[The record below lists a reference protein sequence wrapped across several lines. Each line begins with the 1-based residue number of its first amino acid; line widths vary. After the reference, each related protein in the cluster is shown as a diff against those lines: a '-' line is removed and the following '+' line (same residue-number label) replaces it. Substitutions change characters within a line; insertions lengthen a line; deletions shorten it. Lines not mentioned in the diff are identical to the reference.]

1 MSKISLLRAF
11 VNQRLG
17 VAVEEIIEMFERT
30 ITEYEVEIDR
40 QRRMLRAEQTHDVRI
55 ASNKNHAGSSPQ
67 VQQVTVG
74 EPFLVKEEEEEL
86 CISQHREQLQG
97 PEEANIS
104 KFTFTPV
111 RMRSDASQRHQSLAE
126 EDRELEP
133 VETDADEDDCGGGEP
148 ALDLDVAGLFK
159 ATTDGQ
165 FFLSNCFKAETDELE
180 DWNGMSSSQPGL
192 DPLKHN
198 EGGSSK
204 ISPSGDKECSFCGKT
219 FRTNGL
225 LQRHITCHTG
235 EKPFECTTCGK
246 SFRQKGSLQT
256 HMRKHTGEKPFSCLI
271 CGKNFSQNGTLAA
284 HIRIHTGEKPFSCSV
299 CQKSYNE
306 KGRLVRHMRIHT
318 GEKPF
323 SCTLCGKR
331 FSEKGNLNKHK
342 RIHTGEKPFGC
353 SVCEKRFSLLAHLK
367 HHKCPGEKRST
378 RSSDA
383 DPQPATHAMLCSAAF
398 PDTLE
403 KLHA

>member
-1 MSKISLLRAF
+1 MSKINLLRAF

-17 VAVEEIIEMFERT
+17 VAVEEIIGMFERT
-30 ITEYEVEIDR
+30 IAEYEVEIHR
-40 QRRMLRAEQTHDVRI
+40 QRRMLRAEEPQHVRR
-55 ASNKNHAGSSPQ
+55 ATNHKQAGSSPH

-74 EPFLVKEEEEEL
+74 EAFYVKEEEEEEEL
-86 CISQHREQLQG
+86 SVSQQGKQLQG
-97 PEEANIS
+97 PEEAEIT
-104 KFTFTPV
+104 KFTFTPIP
-111 RMRSDASQRHQSLAE
+111 MKSEDEEEEAQTSLLHLSHTE
-126 EDRELEP
+126 EDRELQP
-133 VETDADEDDCGGGEP
+133 VETDADEEECGGGEP
-148 ALDLDVAGLFK
+148 ILDLDVAGLFK
-159 ATTDGQ
+159 ATTEGQ
-165 FFLSNCFKAETDELE
+165 FFLSTCFKADSDDLE
-180 DWNGMSSSQPGL
+180 DWNRMSGSQTGS
-192 DPLKHN
+192 DPLKYL
-198 EGGSSK
+198 EGESTK
-204 ISPSGDKECSFCGKT
+204 ISANGEKQCSFCGKA

-235 EKPFECTTCGK
+235 EKPFECSTCGK

-342 RIHTGEKPFGC
+342 RIHTGEKPFSC

-367 HHKCPGEKRST
+367 HHKCPGHKRSNT
-378 RSSDA
+378 
-383 DPQPATHAMLCSAAF
+383 PQP
-398 PDTLE
+398 
-403 KLHA
+403 